1 MAGTLNKVILIG
13 RLGKDPEIKATNGGG
28 SFAMMSLATEE
39 TWRDKNTQEKKKKT
53 EWHRVVCFN
62 EKLAEIIGKYVR
74 KGALVYVEGQ
84 LTTRKWTDNAG
95 VEKYVT
101 EIVLPKFGGV
111 MTMLSTPE
119 GSQDSGQQSTAGN
132 TQGAARGRSQAD
144 LDDDIPF

>member
-13 RLGKDPEIKATNGGG
+13 RLGKDPEIKATQSGQ
-28 SFAMMSLATEE
+28 SLAMMSLATEE
-39 TWRDKNTQEKKKKT
+39 SWRDKNSGERKKKT

-101 EIVLPKFGGV
+101 EILLPKFGGT

-119 GSQDSGQQSTAGN
+119 GAQDRGQQSTAGS
-132 TQGAARGRSQAD
+132 TQGSARGRSQAD
-144 LDDDIPF
+144 LDDDIPY